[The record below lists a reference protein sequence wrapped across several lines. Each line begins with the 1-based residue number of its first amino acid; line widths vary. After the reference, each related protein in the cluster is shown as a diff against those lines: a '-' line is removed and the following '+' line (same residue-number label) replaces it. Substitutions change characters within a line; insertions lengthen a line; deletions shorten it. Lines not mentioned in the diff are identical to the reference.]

1 MILDLH
7 MGTAAPGWY
16 PNQKIFKKIRTRNI
30 GLSKLSTF
38 ASTKMFSNTHIS
50 TRMGDCSNMITSENN
65 EKEIG
70 GRVHMLN
77 EGEWLFRTSL
87 HSIVDEGND
96 DSF

>member
-1 MILDLH
+1 
-7 MGTAAPGWY
+7 
-16 PNQKIFKKIRTRNI
+16 
-30 GLSKLSTF
+30 
-38 ASTKMFSNTHIS
+38 
-50 TRMGDCSNMITSENN
+50 MITSENN